1 MNDALCLMSDGIENR
16 FLLLLMHFTFEYLH
30 LAAPDRLCREAQGQ
44 PKPASRSGE
53 NIDDLTRFDKK
64 EHQDPI

>member
-30 LAAPDRLCREAQGQ
+30 LAAPDSAERH
-44 PKPASRSGE
+44 KDNRSPHHAAGR
-53 NIDDLTRFDKK
+53 IST
-64 EHQDPI
+64 I